1 MNDDYGFR
9 FGGISRLYGAV
20 AAQAFAE
27 AHVAVV
33 GIGGVGS
40 WGAEALARS
49 GIGKITLID
58 LDDICTSN
66 INRQIHALD
75 GQVGRQ
81 KVESM
86 AERIQAINPACA
98 VRVVPA
104 FVTEKNVAELMLKE
118 FDYVLDAIDSVKHK
132 CAMIAYCRRNKI
144 PLITIGGAGGQA
156 DPLQIRIAD
165 LSKTEQDPLL
175 AKTRNQLRRQYGFP
189 TNPKRRFSVV
199 AVSSTKQLVYP
210 SEDGEVCHQKPDNGE
225 SVRLDCRSGFGAV
238 TVVTGTFAFVAVS
251 RILKK
256 LAAKAQRQLEVS
268 PKTPVHSVCAERAKA

>member
-20 AAQAFAE
+20 AAEAFAK

-66 INRQIHALD
+66 INRQIHAMD
-75 GQVGRQ
+75 GQVGRP

-86 AERIQAINPACA
+86 AERIKAINPTCEVNAIS
-98 VRVVPA
+98 A

-144 PLITIGGAGGQA
+144 PLITIGGAGGQT
-156 DPLQIRIAD
+156 DPLQIQIAD

-189 TNPKRRFSVV
+189 TNLKRRFSVE
-199 AVSSTKQLVYP
+199 AVYSTEQLVYP
-210 SEDGEVCHQKPDNGE
+210 SDDGEVCHQKPDNGE
-225 SVRLDCRSGFGAV
+225 STRLDCRSGFGAV

-256 LAAKAQRQLEVS
+256 LAAKAQRQAEE
-268 PKTPVHSVCAERAKA
+268 KTKQAR

>member
-1 MNDDYGFR
+1 MSDDYAYR
-9 FGGISRLYGAV
+9 FGGIERLYGTV
-20 AAQAFAE
+20 AALAFRQ

-49 GIGKITLID
+49 GIGQITLID

-75 GQVGRQ
+75 GQIGHS
-81 KVESM
+81 KVDAM
-86 AERIQAINPACA
+86 AERIRLINPECQVNA
-98 VRVVPA
+98 VSA
-104 FVTEKNVAELMLKE
+104 FVTEKNVAELMSKE

-144 PLITIGGAGGQA
+144 PLITIGGAGGQT
-156 DPLQIRIAD
+156 DPLQITTAD

-175 AKTRNQLRRQYGFP
+175 AKTRNQLRRNYNFP
-189 TNPKRRFSVV
+189 TNTKRRFGVE
-199 AVSSTKQLVYP
+199 AVYSTEQLVYP
-210 SEDGEVCHQKPDNGE
+210 AEDGSVCHQKPDNGE

-256 LAAKAQRQLEVS
+256 LAAKAERVKEEAEK
-268 PKTPVHSVCAERAKA
+268 KTAS

>member
-1 MNDDYGFR
+1 MMNDDYGFR
-9 FGGISRLYGAV
+9 FGGIERLYGAV
-20 AAQAFAE
+20 GAEAFKQ

-49 GIGKITLID
+49 GIGRITLID

-75 GQVGRQ
+75 GQIGRS
-81 KVESM
+81 KVEAM
-86 AERIQAINPACA
+86 AERIRLISPECQVEAIS
-98 VRVVPA
+98 A
-104 FVTEKNVAELMLKE
+104 FVTQNNVAELMQKE

-144 PLITIGGAGGQA
+144 PLITIGGAGGQS
-156 DPLQIRIAD
+156 DPLQITLAD

-175 AKTRNQLRRQYGFP
+175 AKTRNQLRRNYNFP
-189 TNPKRRFSVV
+189 SNTKRRFGIE
-199 AVSSTKQLVYP
+199 AVYSTEQLVYP
-210 SEDGEVCHQKPDNGE
+210 SSDGSVCHQKPDNGE

-256 LAAKAQRQLEVS
+256 IAAR
-268 PKTPVHSVCAERAKA
+268 AERQRADSQ

>member
-1 MNDDYGFR
+1 MTEDYGFR
-9 FGGISRLYGAV
+9 FGGIRRLYGAV
-20 AAQAFAE
+20 AAEAFSR

-49 GIGKITLID
+49 GIGRITLID

-81 KVESM
+81 KVEAM
-86 AERIQAINPACA
+86 AERIRAINPGCE
-98 VRVVPA
+98 VKTVSA
-104 FVTEKNVAELMLKE
+104 FVTEKNVAELMHKE

-144 PLITIGGAGGQA
+144 PLITIGGAGGQT
-156 DPLQIRIAD
+156 DPLQVRVAD

-175 AKTRNQLRRQYGFP
+175 AKTRSQLRRYYHFP
-189 TNPKRRFSVV
+189 SNPKRRFSVE
-199 AVSSTKQLVYP
+199 AVYSTEQLVYP
-210 SEDGEVCHQKPDNGE
+210 GEDGSVCHQKPDSKGP
-225 SVRLDCRSGFGAV
+225 VRLDCQTGFGAV

-256 LAAKAQRQLEVS
+256 LAAKA
-268 PKTPVHSVCAERAKA
+268 ERAQASY